1 MSYTL
6 SSFYKSKEWQKFRE
20 YLINKRTNE
29 EGLILD
35 EVTGEP
41 IIKAYD
47 IILHHK
53 IVLTESNVNDPKIA
67 LNENNIQIV
76 SHKTHNIIHSR
87 FGHEGTRH
95 IYLVYGSPCSGKST
109 YVESIAGADDLIL
122 DVDKLYSAISIN
134 PLHVK
139 SNRLSNNVFKLRDTV
154 LDMIKTRL
162 GKWSNAYIIGGYPLE
177 SERER
182 LINTLGAEPI
192 YIEKPIE
199 ECKAIAAQE
208 RSKEYIKYIDRWF
221 EQFEIK

>member
-1 MSYTL
+1 MNYTL

-29 EGLILD
+29 EGIILD
-35 EVTGEP
+35 EVTGKP

-53 IVLTESNVNDPKIA
+53 TVLTENNVNDPKIA
-67 LNENNIQIV
+67 LNENIIQIV

-87 FGHEGTRH
+87 FGYEGTRH

-109 YVESIAGADDLIL
+109 YVESIAGVNDLIL
-122 DVDKLYSAISIN
+122 DINKLYTAISIN

-139 SNRLSNNVFKLRDTV
+139 SKKLSTNIFILRDSI
-154 LDMIKTRL
+154 LDMIKTRV
-162 GKWSNAYIIGGYPLE
+162 GKWDNAYIIGGYPLE

-182 LINTLGAEPI
+182 LINALGAEPI

-199 ECKAIAAQE
+199 ECKAIAEQE
-208 RSKEYIKYIDRWF
+208 RSKEYIKYIDQWF